1 MYFERRN
8 QLNTEYHKQAIL
20 NYFEK
25 VDVPEGVYLSGG
37 ALTSMFS
44 GQPVHDLDVY
54 FRSSE
59 ALSQFLENNELFIQ
73 SATDKAL
80 TCTIRT
86 AQYSSVTI
94 QCIYFDYFEKAE
106 DIFESFDF
114 TVNMA
119 AFDFDTETFVF
130 HDEFFKDLA
139 MKKLVF
145 NPKTCFPIVSMMRT
159 QKYIKRGYTISNKD
173 FRKIILEV
181 NKLDLSTK
189 ENFIKQ
195 IGGMYSN
202 AALVELLFWPEDKVF
217 DIDEAIEIV
226 SAAMETKPTINFA
239 EARKSEETDRRMFV
253 EKQYMINH
261 LDPEDNSDFK
271 TEPYFVQKGKDWK
284 DTKLL
289 SMNSKNQLEIMYFKD
304 CHSYAEGDCAIV
316 HMMLYPQNHDP
327 LLKQLESMIKQ
338 GQGFNNIQEN
348 PDYIPY

>member
-1 MYFERRN
+1 M
-8 QLNTEYHKQAIL
+8 NTEYHKQAIL

-119 AFDFDTETFVF
+119 AFDFDTKTFVF

-173 FRKIILEV
+173 FRKIIFEV

-202 AALVELLFWPEDKVF
+202 AALVELLFWPEDKEF
-217 DIDEAIEIV
+217 DVDEAMEIV

-239 EARKSEETDRRMFV
+239 EAHKYEETDKRMFV
-253 EKQYMINH
+253 EKQYMIKH

-271 TEPYFVQKGKDWK
+271 TEHYVVQKGKDWK

-289 SMNSKNQLEIMYFKD
+289 SMNSKNKLETMYFKG
-304 CHSYAEGDCAIV
+304 CHSYAEGGCAIV

-327 LLKQLESMIKQ
+327 LLESLSQMLQ
-338 GQGFNNIQEN
+338 EGSGFESKNKNKDDWIN
-348 PDYIPY
+348 F

>member
-1 MYFERRN
+1 MN
-8 QLNTEYHKQAIL
+8 LDYHKNAIK

-25 VDVPEGVYLSGG
+25 VDIPEGVVLAGG

-44 GQPVHDLDVY
+44 GQPVNDLDMY
-54 FRSSE
+54 FSSPK
-59 ALSQFLENNELFIQ
+59 ALSEFLDWNELFIQ

-114 TVNMA
+114 SVNMA
-119 AFDFDTETFVF
+119 AYDFDSGEFVF
-130 HDEFFKDLA
+130 HPEFFKDLA

-173 FRKIILEV
+173 FRKIILEI
-181 NKLDLSTK
+181 NKLDLSSK
-189 ENFIKQ
+189 GNFIKQ

-202 AALVELLFWPEDKVF
+202 VALVELLFWPEDREF
-217 DIDEAIEIV
+217 DIDEAMEIV
-226 SAAMETKPTINFA
+226 SKAMETAPTINFS
-239 EARKSEETDRRMFV
+239 EARKFEEVDKRMYV
-253 EKQYMINH
+253 PKEYMIKH
-261 LDPEDNSDFK
+261 LDPSKNSEFK
-271 TEPYFVQKGKDWK
+271 TEPYVVEQGKDWK
-284 DTKLL
+284 SIKLY
-289 SMNSKNQLEIMYFKD
+289 SMTQKGKLEHMHMVGHF
-304 CHSYAEGDCAIV
+304 AEGSLAIL

-348 PDYIPY
+348 PDYVPY